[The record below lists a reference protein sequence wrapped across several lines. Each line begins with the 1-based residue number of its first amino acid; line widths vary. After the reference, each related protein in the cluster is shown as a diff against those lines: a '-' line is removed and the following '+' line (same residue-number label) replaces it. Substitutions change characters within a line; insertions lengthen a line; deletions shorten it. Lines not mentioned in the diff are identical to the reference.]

1 MKLNRPIIIGSI
13 GGILL
18 LILGYSMFSG
28 NTDETNTS
36 NRDSSDHLMYNGK
49 AAPLF
54 GGIKKRNTKKKRQN
68 IKNRT
73 VNKK

>member
-28 NTDETNTS
+28 NTDES

-49 AAPLF
+49 AAPFF
-54 GGIKKRNTKKKRQN
+54 GGSKKRNTQKKRQH
-68 IKNRT
+68 IKNKT

>member
-1 MKLNRPIIIGSI
+1 MKLNRPIVIGSI

-18 LILGYSMFSG
+18 LILGYSMFGG
-28 NTDETNTS
+28 NTDES

-54 GGIKKRNTKKKRQN
+54 GGSKKRNTKKNK
-68 IKNRT
+68 IKKNRT